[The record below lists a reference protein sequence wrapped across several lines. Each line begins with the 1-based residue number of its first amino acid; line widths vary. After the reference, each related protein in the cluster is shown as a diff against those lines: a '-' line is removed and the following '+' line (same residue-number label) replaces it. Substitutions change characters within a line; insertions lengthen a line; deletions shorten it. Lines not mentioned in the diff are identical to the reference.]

1 MKKVKFAELL
11 PVCSEHKEDF
21 IKKFA
26 DLAKKCK
33 TDDKV
38 AKCVG
43 DGIYWDMFSEML
55 IERAPLVFAKVGSEW
70 CDLVEVMDDE
80 DFERLNEW
88 AYINV
93 FEETIDDYM

>member
-1 MKKVKFAELL
+1 VKKVKFVDLL
-11 PVCSEHKEDF
+11 PICFEHKEDF
-21 IKKFA
+21 INKFA
-26 DLAKKCK
+26 DLAEKCK

-38 AKCVG
+38 ARSVG

-55 IERAPLVFAKVGSEW
+55 IERAPLVFAKVGIGW
-70 CDLVEVMDDE
+70 NDLEEIMDEE
-80 DFERLNEW
+80 DYERLNEW